1 MKNLWSFE
9 DQAKLDLF
17 VKVLEAHGIVFE
29 VQPKARQK
37 VIGNGITLAVD
48 EGDFEKAKK
57 LLLKHRKR
65 RTGSDLLR

>member
-17 VKVLEAHGIVFE
+17 VKVLEAHDIAFE

-48 EGDFEKAKK
+48 DGDYEKAKK